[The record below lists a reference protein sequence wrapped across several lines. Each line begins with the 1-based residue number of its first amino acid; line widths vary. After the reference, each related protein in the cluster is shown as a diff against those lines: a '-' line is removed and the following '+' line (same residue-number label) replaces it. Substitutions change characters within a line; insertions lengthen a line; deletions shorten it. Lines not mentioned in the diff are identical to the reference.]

1 VSSSGFPAASDRSAT
16 APDATEGAGA
26 PPVDAAEFAA
36 LMHPFEPFEPA
47 PRIAVAV
54 SGGPD
59 SLALTIL
66 LDAWART
73 RGGAILGLTVDHGL
87 RAESADEARWVGE
100 VLGARGIEHAILRWQ
115 GPKPEKVRQQ
125 QAREER
131 YARLR
136 EYCAGAGVLH
146 LAIAHQREDRAET
159 VLLRVR
165 GGSGLDGLAGIAHQ
179 REMPELRLIRPLLN
193 TPRARLKA
201 TLRTHGLSWV
211 SDPTNRN
218 PDHLRVRL
226 RRLRPALDAGGLTVA
241 NVNAFAGLIGR
252 ARQRLEAAQ
261 NALLAR
267 AVMLHPA
274 GFARLDPAAFATA
287 PPPVARGAL
296 TRVLLAV
303 GGLVYPPRS
312 ERLDR
317 FEACLR
323 DGLGRGRT
331 LGGCRIV
338 PRGDAWLVVREAG
351 RAPRFAVQ
359 PGERLV
365 YDGRFEL
372 ALAADA
378 PKELAIGTLG
388 EAGWAEVTAAAPE
401 LRAHPLPPP
410 ARTALVGLF
419 DGAGVREVP
428 DMGWRREGRRS
439 LLSAWQFAPRRALTG
454 GGFTVAE

>member
-1 VSSSGFPAASDRSAT
+1 MR
-16 APDATEGAGA
+16 
-26 PPVDAAEFAA
+26 
-36 LMHPFEPFEPA
+36 PFEPFEPA

-59 SLALTIL
+59 SLALAIL
-66 LDAWART
+66 LDTWARA
-73 RGGAILGLTVDHGL
+73 RGGSVLGLSVDHGL
-87 RAESADEARWVGE
+87 RTESADEARWVGE
-100 VLGARGIEHAILRWQ
+100 VLRARGIDHAVLRWQ

-136 EYCAGAGVLH
+136 EHCAATGLLH
-146 LAIAHQREDRAET
+146 LAIAHQRQDRAET
-159 VLLRVR
+159 ALLRLR

-201 TLRTHGLSWV
+201 TLRANGLSWV

-226 RRLRPALDAGGLTVA
+226 RRLRPVLDEAGLTVA

-261 NALLAR
+261 NALLAG
-267 AVMLHPA
+267 AVTLHPA
-274 GFARLDPAAFATA
+274 GFARLDPAAFAAA
-287 PPPVARGAL
+287 PSVVARGAL

-317 FEACLR
+317 LQACLR

-331 LGGCRIV
+331 LGGCRLV
-338 PRGDAWLVVREAG
+338 PRGGGWLVVREAG
-351 RAPRFAVQ
+351 RAPRFAVRA
-359 PGERLV
+359 GERLV

-378 PKELAIGTLG
+378 PDELAIGTLG
-388 EAGWAEVTAAAPE
+388 EAGWAGVTAAAPR

-410 ARTALVGLF
+410 ARKALVGLF

-428 DMGWRREGRRS
+428 DLGWRRAGARAA
-439 LLSAWQFAPRRALTG
+439 LSAWQFAPRRALTG